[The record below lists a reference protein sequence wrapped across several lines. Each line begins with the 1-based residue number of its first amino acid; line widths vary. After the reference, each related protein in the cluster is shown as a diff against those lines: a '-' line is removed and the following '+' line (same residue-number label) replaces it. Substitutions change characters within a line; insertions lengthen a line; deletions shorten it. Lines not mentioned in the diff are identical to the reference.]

1 MRGRKWRSAVL
12 LQYMK
17 YLFRFKLFCIFGVPL
32 VYAIEK
38 FFAVFYVF
46 RMSIYLIHQ
55 PILFAVLLHRPAG
68 NFLDKPHNVL
78 RIGGCLCHEFV
89 LDLRHAVCGRLDYQL
104 VKIFEINIKRFGCTA
119 TFFCKG
125 FDPGA
130 GKTVFSITLKSFFR
144 DFLLSFAV
152 LLFCLHF
159 WYPTL

>member
-1 MRGRKWRSAVL
+1 MKISGVITVYEIPISVQAVL
-12 LQYMK
+12 HIRCTACLRPRK
-17 YLFRFKLFCIFGVPL
+17 I
-32 VYAIEK
+32 
-38 FFAVFYVF
+38 FAVFYVF

-104 VKIFEINIKRFGCTA
+104 VKIFEINIKRSGCTA

-130 GKTVFSITLKSFFR
+130 GKTVFSITFKSFFR

-159 WYPTL
+159 